1 MATNYKTVKQLSDQI
16 GVSKPAITK
25 FMTETFRSKYTKKQ
39 GNRLLIDN
47 AGERVIKA
55 HFKDSLHV
63 KSKTNHKDNDN
74 LTKSNRKVIDN
85 VVDQEKLLK
94 SKDDTI
100 ELLKKQ
106 LATKDEQLKRRA
118 DEISSMH
125 KLMDQNQQLLL
136 NTQEEN
142 KRLLALQAPAESSPN
157 VQEGDFEE
165 KTTNSSSE
173 SKKPVE
179 EPIDT
184 KKATSKSWWHFW

>member
-1 MATNYKTVKQLSDQI
+1 MPAKYKTVKQLSDQI

-39 GNRLLIDN
+39 GNRLLIDS

-55 HFKDSLHV
+55 HFKTSVHV
-63 KSKTNHKDNDN
+63 KSKTNQKDIDN
-74 LTKSNRKVIDN
+74 LTKSNRKVNDN
-85 VVDQEKLLK
+85 ESLLK
-94 SKDDTI
+94 AKDETI

-118 DEISSMH
+118 DEITSMH

-142 KRLLALQAPAESSPN
+142 KRLLALQAPVENAQN
-157 VQEGDFEE
+157 VQEGDFQE
-165 KTTNSSSE
+165 KTTNSSS
-173 SKKPVE
+173 KKQTPST
-179 EPIDT
+179 EPTET
-184 KKATSKSWWHFW
+184 KKNTAKSWWHFW